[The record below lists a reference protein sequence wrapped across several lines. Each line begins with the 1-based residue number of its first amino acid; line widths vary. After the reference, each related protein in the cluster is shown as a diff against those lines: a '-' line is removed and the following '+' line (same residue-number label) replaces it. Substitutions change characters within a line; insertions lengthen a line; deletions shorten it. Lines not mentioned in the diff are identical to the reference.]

1 MSTLLLRFAAPLQA
15 WGTNSKYDIRK
26 TDREPSKSGVVGF
39 LAAALGRK
47 RNDPLDDLNQLRLGV
62 RVDQEGSILQDFH
75 MVHAE
80 KSSYVTRRYYLSD
93 AVFVVGLE
101 SQDEEFLNQLEYAVR
116 HPAYPLF
123 LGRRSCPPCGKIVLG
138 VRSKLDLEEA
148 LREESWQASEWKMR
162 KERAAEVHL
171 RLVLESSDGRVVRQ
185 DYPVSFNPKKRLY
198 EYRGIREEDCIFLT
212 GIAETEHDP
221 MIGM

>member
-47 RNDPLDDLNQLRLGV
+47 RNEPLDDLNQLRLGV

-75 MVHAE
+75 MFHAE

>member
-1 MSTLLLRFAAPLQA
+1 M
-15 WGTNSKYDIRK
+15 
-26 TDREPSKSGVVGF
+26 
-39 LAAALGRK
+39 
-47 RNDPLDDLNQLRLGV
+47 
-62 RVDQEGSILQDFH
+62 
-75 MVHAE
+75 
-80 KSSYVTRRYYLSD
+80 
-93 AVFVVGLE
+93 
-101 SQDEEFLNQLEYAVR
+101 NQLEYAVR